1 MAMPPAH
8 VGAAQL
14 CSPTMRR
21 WACWVIVGA
30 CCSYGNLARG
40 QESPEPPPTASE
52 EYGAVATATRLP
64 RPLRSVPAT
73 VTVLRREELDANPA
87 LTTDG
92 VLRSVPSVMTFRRS
106 TSLTADPSSQGLNLR
121 GVGPSGVSRT
131 LVLVDG
137 VPANDPFAGSIYWRA
152 LPRLGLDRVEVVPGG
167 GSALYGSAALA
178 GVVQLISRSHAPS
191 LEADAL
197 YGRFHTVQLAARGAY
212 ERESL
217 GGALEAE
224 YLRSDGYQVVSR
236 EDRGPI
242 DHAADSWHGTLN
254 GGLQWKASRK
264 LSLRASLRAFQES
277 QNGGTRYTTSAVRS
291 GLATVGGTLALE
303 RGAELALNVFGRM
316 QRFDQDRAR
325 VAMGRVSETLA
336 GRQRVPAHDQGA
348 NVLYRSP
355 TLAGHV
361 ISAGLDARRIGGES
375 REQTQR
381 AGGEQYLAGV
391 FVQDLY
397 TISDAVEL
405 DAALLGDI
413 VRNVD
418 GQRTAMDMRTDYPA
432 RTDYA
437 LSPRLG
443 ALWHILPMLTA
454 RASLYRAFRAAT
466 LNELYRPFQVGTILT
481 AANPRL
487 KNELLHGFE
496 GGLELTPGGN
506 VVLRATGFWNR
517 LDDPITNVTI
527 ADGMRQRQNLGYARI
542 RGLEASV
549 EHRWA
554 PSLTSLAAYTLSANE
569 VKGSGRLDGK
579 RLPQDPLHRASL
591 VLLFDRPAWFGAAL
605 TVRVT
610 GRQFEDDLNT
620 LPMKPYAVVDLS
632 ASRRLA
638 WNLELFA
645 AVENLFDVRYL
656 VGRAGVDTVGPP
668 LIARG
673 GVRLRQR

>member
-1 MAMPPAH
+1 MPPD
-8 VGAAQL
+8 GAQL
-14 CSPTMRR
+14 CSGPMHT
-21 WACWVIVGA
+21 WAHLAIAAAIWNFA
-30 CCSYGNLARG
+30 NLALG
-40 QESPEPPPTASE
+40 QGTPNAPVKAEP

-64 RPLRSVPAT
+64 RPLSSVPAT

-92 VLRSVPSVMTFRRS
+92 ALRIVPSVMTFRRS

-152 LPRLGLDRVEVVPGG
+152 LPRLGLDRIEIVPGG
-167 GSALYGSAALA
+167 GSALYGSAALS
-178 GVVQLISRSHAPS
+178 GVVQLISRSTAPS
-191 LEADAL
+191 FDADAL
-197 YGRFHTVQLAARGAY
+197 YGRFNTLQLAARGAY
-212 ERESL
+212 EGQAL
-217 GGALEAE
+217 GGSLEGE
-224 YLRSDGYQVVSR
+224 FLRSDGYKVVSS

-242 DHAADSWHGTLN
+242 DRDADSWHGTVN

-264 LSLRASLRAFQES
+264 LTLRSSLRAFQEA
-277 QNGGTRYTTSAVRS
+277 QNGGTRFTTADLRS
-291 GLATVGGTLALE
+291 GLLTLGGMLALE
-303 RGAELALNVFGRM
+303 RAAELSLNLFGRM

-325 VAMGRVSETLA
+325 VAMGRVSEMLG
-336 GRQRVPAHDQGA
+336 GRQRVPANDEGV
-348 NVLYRSP
+348 NFLYRSP
-355 TLAGHV
+355 TISGHV
-361 ISAGLDARRIGGES
+361 ISAGIDARRIWGES
-375 REQTQR
+375 RELTQR
-381 AGGEQYLAGV
+381 AGGQQYLSGV

-397 TISDAVEL
+397 AISDSIEL
-405 DAALLGDI
+405 DAAIRGDL

-418 GQRTAMDMRTDYPA
+418 GQRTAMDMRTEYDA

-437 LSPRLG
+437 LSPRVG

-496 GGLELTPGGN
+496 AGLELTPGGN

-527 ADGMRQRQNLGYARI
+527 AEGMRERRNLGYALI
-542 RGLEASV
+542 RGLESSI
-549 EHRWA
+549 EHRWV
-554 PSLTSLAAYTLSANE
+554 PYLTSIAAYTLSASE
-569 VKGSGRLDGK
+569 VKGSANLNGK
-579 RLPQDPLHRASL
+579 RLPQDPVHRGSL
-591 VLLFDRPAWFGAAL
+591 MVLFDRPEWFTAAL
-605 TVRVT
+605 TVRAS
-610 GRQFEDDLNT
+610 GRQYEDDLNT
-620 LPMKPYAVVDLS
+620 LPMKAYAVVDVS
-632 ASRRLA
+632 ASRRVW

-645 AVENLFDVRYL
+645 AVENLFNVTYL
-656 VGRAGVDTVGPP
+656 VGRAGVDTIGPP

-673 GVRLRQR
+673 GVRIRQR

>member
-1 MAMPPAH
+1 MPPG
-8 VGAAQL
+8 GARL
-14 CSPTMRR
+14 CSGAMHT
-21 WACWVIVGA
+21 WARLAVAAAFCNFA
-30 CCSYGNLARG
+30 ALARAQAG
-40 QESPEPPPTASE
+40 PEAPPQSAP

-64 RPLRSVPAT
+64 RPLRSVPAS

-92 VLRSVPSVMTFRRS
+92 ALRIVPSVLTFRRS

-152 LPRLGLDRVEVVPGG
+152 LPRLGVERIEVVPGG

-178 GVVQLISRSHAPS
+178 GVVQLISRSHTPRFD
-191 LEADAL
+191 ADAL
-197 YGRFHTVQLAARGAY
+197 YGRFNTVQLAARGAY
-212 ERESL
+212 EGDAL
-217 GGALEAE
+217 GGSLEGE
-224 YLRSDGYQVVSR
+224 FLRSDGYEVVSR

-242 DHAADSWHGTLN
+242 DRDADSWHGTLN

-264 LSLRASLRAFQES
+264 LTLRSSLRAFQQA
-277 QNGGTRYTTSAVRS
+277 QNGGTRFTTSELRT
-291 GLATVGGTLALE
+291 GLLTLGSTLALE
-303 RGAELALNVFGRM
+303 QGAELSANVFGRM

-325 VAMGRVSETLA
+325 VAMGRVSEMLG
-336 GRQRVPAHDQGA
+336 GRQRVPANDEGV
-348 NVLYRSP
+348 NLSYRSP

-361 ISAGLDARRIGGES
+361 ISAGVDARRIWGES
-375 REQTQR
+375 REATSR
-381 AGGEQYLAGV
+381 AGGQQYLAGV

-397 TISDAVEL
+397 TIDDAVEL
-405 DAALLGDI
+405 DAAIRADL

-418 GQRTAMDMRTDYPA
+418 GQRTAMDMRTDYDA

-443 ALWHILPMLTA
+443 ALWHILPSLTA

-496 GGLELTPGGN
+496 AGLELTPGAN

-527 ADGMRQRQNLGYARI
+527 SDGMRERQNLGYALI
-542 RGLEASV
+542 RGLESAV
-549 EHRWA
+549 EHRWV
-554 PSLTSLAAYTLSANE
+554 PSLTSIAAYTLSASE
-569 VKGSGRLDGK
+569 VKGSGNLNGK
-579 RLPQDPLHRASL
+579 RLPQDPVHRGSL
-591 VLLFDRPAWFGAAL
+591 MVLFERPEWFSAAL
-605 TVRVT
+605 TVRAS

-620 LPMKPYAVVDLS
+620 LPMKAYAVVDVS
-632 ASRRLA
+632 VSRRVA

-645 AVENLFDVRYL
+645 AVENLFNVTYL
-656 VGRAGVDTVGPP
+656 VGRAGVDTIGPP

-673 GVRLRQR
+673 GVRIRQR